1 MPLKGLNIDLAGEKG
16 EDKESSEISQNLFD
30 QPTIIDNA
38 SQKSNTNIQ
47 TMTSFQNNSVD
58 SVSELGRDEGY
69 TVKYTPLAEG
79 VPKGKAQLELLKAKG
94 YI

>member
-47 TMTSFQNNSVD
+47 TMRDIRSNIPLWLKEFLRAKPNWNS
-58 SVSELGRDEGY
+58 
-69 TVKYTPLAEG
+69 
-79 VPKGKAQLELLKAKG
+79 
-94 YI
+94 